1 MKNILFSSLLTATI
15 VLIGQSYPVLFG
27 LLVYFGFAYL
37 FATKIM
43 VPIILEQNRRIFGSD
58 SYKFMPI
65 DYFFEIVSSVVWPVS
80 FIMISIIEYDTLKK
94 LYNLPSIRNP
104 FFWEEK

>member
-43 VPIILEQNRRIFGSD
+43 VPVITAVNCRIFDLG
-58 SYKFMPI
+58 SYKLDSN
-65 DYFFEIVSSVVWPVS
+65 DYAFTVVLSVVWPVS
-80 FIMISIIEYDTLKK
+80 FIVISIIEYDTLKK

-104 FFWEEK
+104 FFWEGK